1 MKTTKLAGTV
11 LFFLSVSQYA
21 EPAAAQSDPTA
32 SMYDPTRIISIAI
45 NMDADHWNQLRAQ
58 ERTFVSL
65 FGGDCLAQPFDNP
78 FSWFPAQVMID
89 GQLRNNIG
97 VRKKGFL
104 GSLDRVKPA
113 LKIDLSQFQAN
124 SAVYGL
130 KKLTLNNAKQDPS
143 LIRQCV
149 AYQLFARAGVPA
161 PRCNFAQVSVNGQ
174 NVGTYVN
181 VEEVRKPLLGRSFS
195 NTSGNLYEG
204 TFSDFHPALIN
215 TFEMQSNEDTND
227 GSDIRAVMDALR
239 LSDSQL
245 LATLGALVDLD
256 AFMTFWAMEGLIGH
270 WDGYSSNR
278 NNFYLYRDPTSAK
291 FYFIP
296 WGADMILADGS
307 PIAARDPA
315 ANTAMF
321 AYSAIT
327 RRLVDF
333 PEMRARYKERMQ
345 ALLSSVWNET
355 SILAEITRMDALLR
369 PVAGDLTSGTATV
382 REFVNGRRARVVDA
396 LGGAPPNFPPL
407 SIISPCL
414 VQNGKV
420 AGSFAASWGTSGMVP
435 PFQTGFAALYGRVS
449 AVPLNA
455 LTGAADAGLS
465 PTDPNPHLGWINLYL
480 KRADGSFV
488 VMPFRVD
495 PTQLT
500 TGATLLIDGKQVDAS
515 LVFTDGVTIGG
526 FLDRGK
532 LNVYSSWIAP
542 GGRVCGT
549 FEANTYFFSSQD
561 LAKDPRRSDVEG
573 RDNPNNRGV
582 VSGTEQRN
590 AEAHLDDVI
599 EHCLPRTTSNPARL

>member
-1 MKTTKLAGTV
+1 MKTTKPAGTV
-11 LFFLSVSQYA
+11 LSFLSISLFA
-21 EPAAAQSDPTA
+21 APAAGQSDPTA
-32 SMYDPTRIISIAI
+32 QMYEPNRIISIAI

-65 FGGDCLAQPFDNP
+65 FGGSCLEQPFDNP
-78 FSWFPAQVMID
+78 FTWFPAQVTID

-113 LKIDLSQFQAN
+113 LKIDLSQFQSN

-149 AYQLFARAGVPA
+149 GYQLFARAGVPA

-174 NVGTYVN
+174 SVGTYVN
-181 VEEVRKPLLGRSFS
+181 VEEVRKPLLGQRFS
-195 NTSGNLYEG
+195 DTSGNLYEG

-227 GSDIRAVMDALR
+227 GSDIRAVMNALR
-239 LSDSQL
+239 AKDSDL
-245 LATLGALVDLD
+245 LRTLGTLVDLD
-256 AFMTFWAMEGLIGH
+256 AFITFWAMEGLIGH

-327 RRLVDF
+327 RRLVDL
-333 PEMRARYKERMQ
+333 PEMRARYKARMQ
-345 ALLSSVWNET
+345 ALLSSVWNEA
-355 SILAEITRMDALLR
+355 SILAEITRMEALLR
-369 PVAGDLTSGTATV
+369 PVAGDLTPATASV
-382 REFVNGRRARVVDA
+382 REFVSGRRTRVVEA
-396 LGGAPPNFPPL
+396 LGGAPPAFPPL

-420 AGSFAASWGTSGMVP
+420 AGSFVASWGTSGTVP
-435 PFQTGFAALYGRVS
+435 PFQTGLATLFGRVS
-449 AVPLNA
+449 DVA
-455 LTGAADAGLS
+455 LPALQGAADAGLS
-465 PTDPNPHLGWINLYL
+465 TTDPNPHFGSINLYL
-480 KRADGSFV
+480 KRADGTFV

-495 PTQLT
+495 PTQLA
-500 TGATLLIDGKQVDAS
+500 TGATLRIDGKQVDAS

-526 FLDRGK
+526 FLDLGK
-532 LNVYSSWIAP
+532 LNLYSALTSP

-549 FEANTYFFSSQD
+549 FEANTYFFSSHD
-561 LAKDPRRSDVEG
+561 LAKEPRRSEAKRQDDPPG
-573 RDNPNNRGV
+573 H
-582 VSGTEQRN
+582 SGTEQRN
-590 AEAHLDDVI
+590 ANAHLGDVI
-599 EHCLPRTTSNPARL
+599 RHCLPQTTSSQTRP